1 MKMTEQIEFGSESG
15 DESEDEIKSEEE
27 ETENLLNP
35 MLKPQQTEHER
46 KVELNQQK
54 RKNGRG
60 SISNSQLKLE
70 TKTSWNLIPARI
82 QPILAPRTGAFHPV
96 PSSEGTL
103 GSEVPPIVQGSG
115 DSHHL
120 QPSDGMLG
128 VAQGTQQ
135 PDAK

>member
-1 MKMTEQIEFGSESG
+1 MTEQIEFGSESEN
-15 DESEDEIKSEEE
+15 ESENETKSEEE
-27 ETENLLNP
+27 EARTLLHP
-35 MLKPQQTEHER
+35 MLKPQQTEHAR
-46 KVELNQQK
+46 KVELNQQR

-60 SISNSQLKLE
+60 STPNSQLKLE

-82 QPILAPRTGAFHPV
+82 QPIIAPRTGAFHPI

-128 VAQGTQQ
+128 AAQGTQQ